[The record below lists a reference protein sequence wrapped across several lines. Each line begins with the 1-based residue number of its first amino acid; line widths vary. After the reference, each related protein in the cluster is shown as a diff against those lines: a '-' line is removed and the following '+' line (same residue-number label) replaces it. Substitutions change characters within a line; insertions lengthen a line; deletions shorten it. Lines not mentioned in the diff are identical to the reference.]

1 MYYTLQITLKSIL
14 VKENGTVEALEGLNG
29 LSATLFY
36 PTPDTPIRETIRK
49 FTLEDNKEK
58 DLTKLPFEEKLMFKQ
73 DFLGDSVLRVT
84 LTAVEEAD
92 KFDRAMLKILSTVA
106 PTVIGAVTGGIFTAI
121 ATGLT
126 TSLFNLAD
134 PKDKIR
140 VIGVGSFPI
149 TPSIEDGELPINLT
163 VPETIKLTQLTNQD
177 GQLVR
182 KTITLKKGAG
192 NARVVF
198 DVKRLLGPVA

>member
-1 MYYTLQITLKSIL
+1 
-14 VKENGTVEALEGLNG
+14 
-29 LSATLFY
+29 
-36 PTPDTPIRETIRK
+36 
-49 FTLEDNKEK
+49 
-58 DLTKLPFEEKLMFKQ
+58 
-73 DFLGDSVLRVT
+73 
-84 LTAVEEAD
+84 
-92 KFDRAMLKILSTVA
+92 MLKILGTVT

-149 TPSIEDGELPINLT
+149 TPSIVDGELPINLT
-163 VPETIKLTQLTNQD
+163 VPEIIKLTQLTNKD